1 MNLTMNSLCSS
12 LLVGAALISSFL
24 REFPLCMT
32 GEEPLAGAA
41 TPPVISI
48 DDEDI

>member
-1 MNLTMNSLCSS
+1 MKRTINSLCSS

-24 REFPLCMT
+24 RELPLYMT
-32 GEEPLAGAA
+32 GEPLAGAA
-41 TPPVISI
+41 TPFVTSI